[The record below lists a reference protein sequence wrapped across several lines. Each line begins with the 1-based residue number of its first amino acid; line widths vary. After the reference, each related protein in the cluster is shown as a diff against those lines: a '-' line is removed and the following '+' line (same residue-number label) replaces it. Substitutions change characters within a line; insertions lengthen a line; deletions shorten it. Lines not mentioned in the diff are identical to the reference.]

1 LRQKLKQFLRI
12 EGKVAFASERTA
24 IHTADDGA
32 LEIWR
37 TLLFDDSGRHL
48 CCELSADDVDSQI
61 TPAPQARH
69 IYFCS
74 RLNYQSFLP
83 LIRERYDFFAMCAG
97 DDMSQHAPDSIPAKP
112 RVLVVDDSRVVR
124 VSLKKVLSAEFEIIE
139 AEDGEAG
146 WEALLADAQI
156 QVVLTDAGM
165 PRLDGYELI
174 ERIRAHGDVRIN
186 DIPVNMVTAA
196 DDEAARTR
204 ALALGATDFITKPF
218 DKAQLL
224 ARVRSQARLDQTTR
238 DLAETTV
245 ALVEQATD
253 DALTGVR
260 SRRYLINRGEQDL
273 AFAVRHKQD
282 LSVLVIALDNADTLA
297 AAHDEGTQHQ
307 LLSAIA
313 ASLQAA
319 IRKEDTLARIGD
331 TRFAIIA
338 PTLGGAEAHMVCNRI
353 REQIAAQPVEVGGSS
368 IPLTVS
374 LGLSNRGLDNV
385 KRIEDFLAL
394 AEKHVAS
401 AQAAGGNR
409 LLPALPSSEPTPK
422 KLISIDAALRIL
434 AKGDPEK
441 LTPHMATILE
451 QLMPLLDFCE
461 QKQHWGIDAE
471 LTAIRQKAGVAPQP

>member
-1 LRQKLKQFLRI
+1 MSEHI
-12 EGKVAFASERTA
+12 PEASA
-24 IHTADDGA
+24 
-32 LEIWR
+32 
-37 TLLFDDSGRHL
+37 
-48 CCELSADDVDSQI
+48 
-61 TPAPQARH
+61 
-69 IYFCS
+69 
-74 RLNYQSFLP
+74 
-83 LIRERYDFFAMCAG
+83 
-97 DDMSQHAPDSIPAKP
+97 AKP
-112 RVLVVDDSRVVR
+112 RVLVIDDSRVVR
-124 VSLKKVLSAEFEIIE
+124 ISLKKVLSAEFEIIE

-146 WEALLADAQI
+146 WEALLADTQI

-186 DIPVNMVTAA
+186 AIPVNMVTAA

-224 ARVRSQARLDQTTR
+224 ARVRAQARLDQTTR
-238 DLAETTV
+238 DLAETAV

-253 DALTGVR
+253 DLLTGVR
-260 SRRYLINRGEQDL
+260 SRRYLLKRGEQDL
-273 AFAVRHKQD
+273 AFAARHKQD
-282 LSVLVIALDNADTLA
+282 LSILVIALDNTEALK
-297 AAHDEGTQHQ
+297 AAHDEATQQ
-307 LLSAIA
+307 RLLSAVA
-313 ASLQAA
+313 AALQSA

-338 PTLGGAEAHMVCNRI
+338 PTLGGAEAHMVGNRI
-353 REQIAAQPVEVGGSS
+353 REQIAARPVEVDGSP

-374 LGLSNRGLDNV
+374 LGLSNCGLNNAE
-385 KRIEDFLAL
+385 RFEDFLAL

-409 LLPALPSSEPTPK
+409 LLPAQRSTQATPK
-422 KLISIDAALRIL
+422 KLVSIDAALRIL

-441 LTPHMATILE
+441 LTPHIATMLE

-461 QKQHWGIDAE
+461 QRRQWGIDVE
-471 LTAIRQKAGVAPQP
+471 LRTIRQKAGMADLPGTQQRV

>member
-1 LRQKLKQFLRI
+1 M
-12 EGKVAFASERTA
+12 SE
-24 IHTADDGA
+24 HK
-32 LEIWR
+32 
-37 TLLFDDSGRHL
+37 
-48 CCELSADDVDSQI
+48 
-61 TPAPQARH
+61 
-69 IYFCS
+69 
-74 RLNYQSFLP
+74 
-83 LIRERYDFFAMCAG
+83 
-97 DDMSQHAPDSIPAKP
+97 PDSTATKP
-112 RVLVVDDSRVVR
+112 RVLVIDDSRVVR
-124 VSLKKVLSAEFEIIE
+124 VSLKKVLSAEFEITE

-204 ALALGATDFITKPF
+204 ALELGATDFITKPF

-224 ARVRSQARLDQTTR
+224 ARVRAQARFDQTTR
-238 DLAETTV
+238 DLAETAV

-260 SRRYLINRGEQDL
+260 SRRYLLKRGEQDL
-273 AFAVRHKQD
+273 ALAARHKQD
-282 LSVLVIALDNADTLA
+282 LSVVVIALDNADALK
-297 AAHDEGTQHQ
+297 AAHDEGTQQ
-307 LLSAIA
+307 RLLSAVA
-313 ASLQAA
+313 ASLQTA
-319 IRKEDTLARIGD
+319 IRKEDTLARIAD
-331 TRFAIIA
+331 TQFAIIA

-353 REQIAAQPVEVGGSS
+353 REQIAAQPIDAGELQ

-385 KRIEDFLAL
+385 AHIEDFLTL
-394 AEKHVAS
+394 AEKHVAN

-409 LLPALPSSEPTPK
+409 LLPAEHNTKPTPK

-441 LTPHMATILE
+441 LTPHIATMLE
-451 QLMPLLDFCE
+451 QLMPLLDFCD
-461 QKQHWGIDAE
+461 QKQQWGIDAE
-471 LTAIRQKAGVAPQP
+471 LTAIRLKAGLAPLP